1 MPVGNIII
9 IIVKIQ
15 YFRIIRIFLS
25 FAFLSIDFFSK
36 KIVHAIT
43 ILYSVKILKI
53 DGKRPCNFL
62 LKDESHGNSLTSWNQ
77 PSSDPEDL
85 FTDSHLQVKLI

>member
-43 ILYSVKILKI
+43 ILYSVKY
-53 DGKRPCNFL
+53 
-62 LKDESHGNSLTSWNQ
+62 
-77 PSSDPEDL
+77 
-85 FTDSHLQVKLI
+85 